1 MAQAPSVDRPLV
13 VVANRLPVSKNDDGE
28 WQASAGGLVTAM
40 KPVMEEVGGAWIGWD
55 GGEADVP
62 THVESLNVELHP
74 VSLSRAQVQ
83 GYYYGFSNRTL
94 WPLLHDLIEQ
104 PVIDRRLWHSYQEV
118 NHRIAQAAAELD
130 FPGTPPLFWVQD
142 YHLMLLPAL
151 VRGVF
156 PDSPIGYF
164 LHTPFPPPELV
175 ARLPWREELLRGMLG
190 ADSVGFHTARY
201 QDNFLRSVMRVIS
214 NVEVDGTTAIMPNG
228 RRVSTGAHPI
238 SIDTSEF
245 TELAGSD
252 DTVRELNDL
261 REQFAGRKVFLGV
274 DRVDYTKGIRHRLQA
289 IELLLER
296 NPDLRREFAF
306 VQVAVPSRE
315 DVREYQ
321 ELREEV
327 EREVGRING
336 RFTEPGG
343 DVPVHYMYRTVT
355 KSRLTAYYR
364 LADVMCVTPLKDGM
378 NLVAKEFVTCQDAA
392 GGSGVL
398 LLSEFTGATLEFGAD
413 AVRCNPFDVE
423 GMSYLMEA
431 ALELPEGDRRER
443 IERMATCVRDADVYD
458 WVAEEIGDILDGYR
472 ANRD

>member
-1 MAQAPSVDRPLV
+1 MASLPSVDRPLV
-13 VVANRLPVSKNDDGE
+13 VVANRLPVSKDEQGD
-28 WQASAGGLVTAM
+28 WRASAGGLVTAM
-40 KPVMEEVGGAWIGWD
+40 RPVMEEVGGAWIGWD
-55 GGEADVP
+55 GGESDVP
-62 THVESLNVELHP
+62 RHVDGLNVDLHP
-74 VSLSRAQVQ
+74 VGLSRAQVQ

-104 PVIDRRLWHSYQEV
+104 PVIDRRLWHSYQDV
-118 NHRIAQAAAELD
+118 NHRMAQAVAELD
-130 FPGTPPLFWVQD
+130 LTGTSPLFWVQD

-151 VRGVF
+151 VRGVS

-164 LHTPFPPPELV
+164 LHTPFPPPELI

-201 QDNFLRSVMRVIS
+201 QDNFIRSVSRIIS
-214 NVEVDGTTAIMPNG
+214 GVEVDGTSLVMPDG

-238 SIDTSEF
+238 SIDTAEF
-245 TELAGSD
+245 RDLVDSD
-252 DTVRELNDL
+252 DTIRELDDM
-261 REQFAGRKVFLGV
+261 RHQFAGRKVFLGV

-296 NPDLRREFAF
+296 NPELRRQFAF

-343 DVPVHYMYRTVT
+343 DVPVHYMYRGVT

-392 GGSGVL
+392 DGAGVL
-398 LLSEFTGATLEFGAD
+398 LLSEFTGANLEFGSE

-423 GMSYLMEA
+423 GLSYLMEA
-431 ALELPEGDRRER
+431 ALELPEDDRRRR
-443 IERMATCVRDADVYD
+443 IERMAARVRDADVYD
-458 WVAEEIGDILDGYR
+458 WVAEELGDILDGHR
-472 ANRD
+472 TNHR